1 MITPSFGLTATERVL
16 PRLALDF
23 TTASL
28 DGRITFTRSGN
39 TATVTNSSGV
49 IAGINADLPR
59 FDYDPV
65 TLACKGLLI
74 EESRTNHITY
84 TSDLSQA
91 AWIKLN
97 LTFDANAAISPSG
110 ANDAFKLKKD
120 ATTSTS
126 NVRQVG
132 VASATGIYTA
142 STYAKKAEWNFLY
155 MSVTGSSTNGVAF
168 DLTTGAA
175 TPFGTGATGSA
186 VEVGNGWWR
195 CSVTHTLAAQD
206 ATNTNQPRPT
216 AAGATALGNGSDGVY
231 IWGPQ
236 LEAGAFAT
244 SYIPTTTTAL
254 TRNADVATITG
265 TNFSDF
271 WQATKGGASV
281 LATPSTV
288 SGVRPLV
295 QFDDNTAD
303 NIIALRGN
311 TTNPELYIKATTD
324 QATIDAGTIAANT
337 AYRLAGT
344 WATDNCA
351 ASLNS
356 GTAVLD
362 SSATIPTVTQAR
374 LGSDGTNYLNGHL
387 QSVEYYNERILN
399 SNLQVVSSPAGY
411 RSIIGPVL
419 RDSIIT

>member
-1 MITPSFGLTATERVL
+1 MTSYVSPSI
-16 PRLALDF
+16 ALDF

-28 DGRITFTRSGN
+28 DPRITFTRALN
-39 TATVTNSSGV
+39 TATVINSSGL
-49 IAGINADLPR
+49 IASVNADLPR
-59 FDYDPV
+59 FDYDPI

-74 EESRTNHITY
+74 EESRTNNITH
-84 TSDLSQA
+84 SENFSNA
-91 AWIKLN
+91 AWTKVSAIQVDSDVIADPGGSLN
-97 LTFDANAAISPSG
+97 GDRLRRTITGFQAIRGSVTYG
-110 ANDAFKLKKD
+110 ATTTVTETVFAKKD
-120 ATTSTS
+120 NVDYLAFTDDATCVLTVSLVNGAITRNTAFS
-126 NVRQVG
+126 NV
-132 VASATGIYTA
+132 
-142 STYAKKAEWNFLY
+142 
-155 MSVTGSSTNGVAF
+155 SVSS
-168 DLTTGAA
+168 
-175 TPFGTGATGSA
+175 
-186 VEVGNGWWR
+186 VGNGWYRISYTRSRSSGAQNALYMWPTDVAN
-195 CSVTHTLAAQD
+195 SAAFG
-206 ATNTNQPRPT
+206 TTVST
-216 AAGATALGNGSDGVY
+216 ASAYVWGAQV
-231 IWGPQ
+231 
-236 LEAGAFAT
+236 EAGAFAT

-265 TNFSDF
+265 TNFSSF
-271 WQATKGGASV
+271 WQAGRGGV
-281 LATPSTV
+281 LVRALPSTV
-288 SGVRPLV
+288 SGTSPLV

-303 NIIALRGN
+303 NIISLRGN